1 MVRHCAPHGFA
12 REKLGLRRG
21 FAMRGTRARVCH
33 ARRVRPCAWR
43 GFAMVRRGNCA
54 PVRLRAGMPCAGH
67 CGGFSWRGGAWHG
80 CGRRVRLAGFAALW
94 RVARVRV
101 AHGIAGG
108 IVRRLAGSQRMAG
121 HCGAA
126 RGGFIVAAAGA
137 WKTRKPLIY
146 NGFSAFQGAWRGAV
160 FP

>member
-1 MVRHCAPHGFA
+1 
-12 REKLGLRRG
+12 
-21 FAMRGTRARVCH
+21 MRGTRARV
-33 ARRVRPCAWR
+33 
-43 GFAMVRRGNCA
+43 
-54 PVRLRAGMPCAGH
+54 MPCAAGLPVRVAGV
-67 CGGFSWRGGAWHG
+67 CNGPKGQLCARALAWRHAVRRALWRVFMAW
-80 CGRRVRLAGFAALW
+80 RRLARVRAARVRLAGFATLW

-108 IVRRLAGSQRMAG
+108 IVRRLAGFQRVAG

-146 NGFSAFQGAWRGAV
+146 NGFSAFRGAWRGAV

>member
-1 MVRHCAPHGFA
+1 MRDRCA
-12 REKLGLRRG
+12 
-21 FAMRGTRARVCH
+21 RARGGGLQWSH
-33 ARRVRPCAWR
+33 GAIVRPCAC
-43 GFAMVRRGNCA
+43 V
-54 PVRLRAGMPCAGH
+54 
-67 CGGFSWRGGAWHG
+67 
-80 CGRRVRLAGFAALW
+80 AALW

-108 IVRRLAGSQRMAG
+108 IVRRLAGFQRVAG

-146 NGFSAFQGAWRGAV
+146 NGFSAFRGAWRGAV